1 MNWERLAGLRTAVL
15 MLLAVIVLC
24 GGVSTGAFL
33 IAVPAGWITLGVLGF
48 LALAFLAYVSDP
60 DAVTPRAVTR

>member
-1 MNWERLAGLRTAVL
+1 MNWERLAGLRTACL